1 MNNMINSNNHIIK
14 PSKDYHWMMNQVS
27 PLSEFLAYL
36 AANQGDQQDA
46 ERVPALDRLSLKLG
60 VSISKLREQ
69 LEVARGL
76 GFVDVRPRTGI
87 RRLPYS
93 FTPAVRQSLL
103 YGIAVN
109 PDLFNAYAD
118 LRNQVETSYWYQA
131 VERLQPEDHIAL
143 NKLVARAW
151 DNLRGDPVRIPQVEH
166 RQLHLLIY
174 HRLDNPFVIG
184 ILEAFW
190 DAYEAVGL
198 NLYTDFSYLEQ
209 VWQYH
214 ERMVAAICRGDFGAG
229 YQALMEHFSLLR
241 NRPSPKDK
249 RWRFE

>member
-1 MNNMINSNNHIIK
+1 
-14 PSKDYHWMMNQVS
+14 MNQTTQ
-27 PLSEFLAYL
+27 LSELLTYL
-36 AANQGDQQDA
+36 ASNQDEA
-46 ERVPALDRLSLKLG
+46 EDSGRVPALDRLSLELG

-103 YGIAVN
+103 YGIAIE
-109 PDLFNAYAD
+109 PELFDAYSD
-118 LRNQVETSYWYQA
+118 LRNQVETVYWYQA
-131 VERLQPEDHIAL
+131 VECLQIEDHEAL
-143 NKLVARAW
+143 RKLVAQAW
-151 DNLRGDPVRIPQVEH
+151 EYLRGYPVRIPQLEH

-174 HRLDNPFVIG
+174 RRLDNPFVTG

-214 ERMVAAICRGDFGAG
+214 ERMVDAICRGDFGAG
-229 YQALMEHFSLLR
+229 YQALIEHKTMLQ
-241 NRPSPKDK
+241 NRPSPKSRK
-249 RWRFE
+249 WIANAFE